1 MNWGSFKN
9 GSWLNMA
16 TNKLWVVS
24 TRGLSAGCLGFRLLS
39 APSVWALVATS
50 FQMVV
55 VVKVFI
61 LKLTSSENW
70 TSFNLAIAN
79 LQDLFILCTAFHAF
93 ITWSHT
99 PAITRAFNR
108 WLNFHVNQHLQ
119 HSFNIVHICLYT
131 VIG

>member
-9 GSWLNMA
+9 GSWLIME

-24 TRGLSAGCLGFRLLS
+24 TRGVSAGCLGFRLLS

-50 FQMVV
+50 FQVVV

-61 LKLTSSENW
+61 FKLTSSENW
-70 TSFNLAIAN
+70 KSFNLAIAN
-79 LQDLFILCTAFHAF
+79 LQDLFILTVAFHAF

-108 WLNFHVNQHLQ
+108 WLDFHVNQHL
-119 HSFNIVHICLYT
+119 
-131 VIG
+131 

>member
-1 MNWGSFKN
+1 MNLGSFKN

-24 TRGLSAGCLGFRLLS
+24 TRGVSTGCLGFRFLS

-50 FQMVV
+50 FQMMV

-108 WLNFHVNQHLQ
+108 WMDFHVNQRL
-119 HSFNIVHICLYT
+119 
-131 VIG
+131 